1 MSFDP
6 QNPRGAPRPPAP
18 PTPSYIPP
26 QPVERRPPAVLLA
39 AITVFALFVVFSA
52 VYLIFNGGGP
62 TSSPLPASNASAS
75 ASHVVATPANS
86 APPRTGPPTAGA
98 SLPTTPEPSPAT
110 PYDAFLRHV
119 PDLIRVS
126 CTQGSSTD
134 PAIAFSTQCTTTGG
148 IVVVYSG
155 YDSADSMNTAY
166 QKDFAGVQ
174 IDANSGSCEDH
185 STWPAESTYDVNGAP
200 AGHRLCADVAGAPT
214 ITWTDDRLDIL
225 SVATGQAADVPGL
238 IELWTN
244 EAGPIP

>member
-1 MSFDP
+1 VSFDP

-26 QPVERRPPAVLLA
+26 QPVERRPPVILLA
-39 AITVFALFVVFSA
+39 ALALIALAVLVVVVF
-52 VYLIFNGGGP
+52 LIFNGGGP
-62 TSSPLPASNASAS
+62 TPSPTPRASTSAS
-75 ASHVVATPANS
+75 AVATTPANS

-119 PDLIRVS
+119 PDPIRAG

-134 PAIAFSTQCTTTGG
+134 PAIEFSTQCTTAGG
-148 IVVVYSG
+148 IVVVYSE

-174 IDANSGSCEDH
+174 IDANSGACEDH
-185 STWPAESTYDVNGAP
+185 STWPAESTYEVNGAP

-214 ITWTDDRLDIL
+214 ITWTDDQLDIL

-238 IELWTN
+238 IEFWTN